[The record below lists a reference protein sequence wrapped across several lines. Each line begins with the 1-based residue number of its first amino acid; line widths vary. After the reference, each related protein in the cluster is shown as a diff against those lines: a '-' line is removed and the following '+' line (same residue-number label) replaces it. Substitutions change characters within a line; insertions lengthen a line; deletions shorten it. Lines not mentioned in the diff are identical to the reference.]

1 MDARDGILKAA
12 EAVFA
17 RHGFRQT
24 AMAMVAEQAGL
35 TRQALYH
42 HFASKEALFAALVDA
57 LQENALASAKA
68 AAARGGGDL
77 SETVYRIMLAHHKSF
92 VASVA
97 GSPFAAELVE
107 EGNKRC
113 ASAVAAHA
121 RRFEKELEA
130 AIAAQVRAG
139 RFVLRTGVAP
149 RDLAEM
155 ATVAAKGVKVVYAA
169 EGELRYA
176 QALKR
181 MIEVVCAGAAKVP
194 AKAMRTGKLRRTG
207 S

>member
-1 MDARDGILKAA
+1 MEPRDGILKAA

-24 AMAMVAEQAGL
+24 AMAMVAEHAGL

-42 HFASKEALFAALVDA
+42 HFASKEALFATLVDA
-57 LQENALASAKA
+57 LQEEALASAKA
-68 AAARGGGDL
+68 AAARGGQDVA
-77 SETVYRIMLAHHKSF
+77 ETVYRIMLAHHKSF

-97 GSPFAAELVE
+97 GSPFAAELID

-113 ASAVAAHA
+113 AQAVAAHA
-121 RRFEKELEA
+121 RRFHQELEA

-139 RFVLRTGVAP
+139 RFALRSGVSP

-155 ATVAAKGVKVVYAA
+155 ATVAAKGVKAAYAA

-181 MIEVVCAGAAKVP
+181 MIDVVCAGVAKAP
-194 AKAMRTGKLRRTG
+194 AKTMRTGKLRRTG

>member
-1 MDARDGILKAA
+1 MEPRDGILKAA

-68 AAARGGGDL
+68 AAERGGRDAA
-77 SETVYRIMLAHHKSF
+77 EAVYRIMLAHHKSF
-92 VASVA
+92 MASVA
-97 GSPFAAELVE
+97 GSAFAAELVE

-113 ASAVAAHA
+113 AAAVAAHA

-139 RFVLRTGVAP
+139 RFALRTGVTP

-155 ATVAAKGVKVVYAA
+155 ATVAAKGVKAAYAGA
-169 EGELRYA
+169 GELRYA

-181 MIEVVCAGAAKVP
+181 MIEVVCAGVAKAP
-194 AKAMRTGKLRRTG
+194 AKALRTGKLRRTG